1 MTRLA
6 EGRSTHLERSE
17 IAAETLRLFDQGSD
31 PSIRQLA
38 KELAVTPSAIYHH
51 FESRTEIVKAA
62 VDLVWQ
68 EILTNIFNAV
78 GDPFQADPL
87 EVMLATGVATRHGFA
102 DHYAMAPYMAAVPE
116 SDELTAGALGMFANV
131 FERYGIKGERAAD
144 AFHAYAS
151 YVFGTSLFNANR
163 IAARAEM
170 EATKRESRGADR
182 FRSRTPDEL
191 AGQSDAETR
200 SALDSVVDLSVFDPD
215 KDEVLFK
222 HGLQRLMESLKQST

>member
-17 IAAETLRLFDQGSD
+17 IAAETLRLFDQGND

-51 FESRTEIVKAA
+51 FESRTEIVQAA

-68 EILTNIFNAV
+68 EILTNIFTEV
-78 GDPFQADPL
+78 GDPFKADPM
-87 EVMLATGVATRHGFA
+87 EVLITTGVQTRHGFA
-102 DHYAMAPYMAAVPE
+102 NHYALAPYMAAVPE
-116 SDELTAGALGMFANV
+116 SDEITAGALGMIANI
-131 FERYGIKGERAAD
+131 FERYGIRGERAAE

-163 IAARAEM
+163 IAARAELED
-170 EATKRESRGADR
+170 EALANDRLER
-182 FRSRTPDEL
+182 FRSKTPAEVADL
-191 AGQSDAETR
+191 SDQETR
-200 SALDSVVDLSVFDPD
+200 SALDSVIDLSIFDPK
-215 KDEVLFK
+215 KDEALFEN
-222 HGLQRLMESLKQST
+222 GLRRLMESLKTS